1 MRSLRLLLIL
11 VCMAV
16 IPSAFAQDC
25 DGTSGWWGIRRCCR
39 KNGPCDVGQGDCN
52 RDSECADGLQCGNN
66 NCRRDFSTSET
77 RWGRRHDC
85 CFSPESP
92 PEPEACDGTDW
103 FGIRRCCRNNGPC
116 NEGEGDCNRDSEC
129 AEGLICG
136 RNNCRRD
143 FSTDDTWWRRRHDCC
158 ISVTTTPQPTEDPNP
173 TEPTEGT
180 DETEDPNTTEP
191 TEATEDPNTTEP
203 TVATEESPEPTEP
216 TEATEETE
224 DPEPTAE
231 PTETTNPTETTPPS
245 PPLCGMKP
253 AQIVGGSEVTPYSLP
268 WQVAFVGR
276 GGNSPFCGGTLISD
290 RHVLTAAHCTSNG
303 GNYDVIVGEHRITA
317 SSDGTRH
324 SVCRFVDHPSYNSN
338 SLSNDF
344 SILHLDTPVQIGTRA
359 APACLPLSSFG
370 GDFLA
375 GKTMTVSGW
384 GALSEG
390 GGSPTVLHSV
400 DVPGIT
406 NDQCNNNYPG
416 SITNAMLCAGKTS
429 GEVDSCQGDSG
440 GPLTYTTGGR
450 TYITGVVS
458 WGAGCARPNQP
469 GVYARVTEVMDWIN
483 GQLGQ
488 TC

>member
-1 MRSLRLLLIL
+1 MKTFSKRS
-11 VCMAV
+11 
-16 IPSAFAQDC
+16 
-25 DGTSGWWGIRRCCR
+25 
-39 KNGPCDVGQGDCN
+39 
-52 RDSECADGLQCGNN
+52 
-66 NCRRDFSTSET
+66 DF
-77 RWGRRHDC
+77 
-85 CFSPESP
+85 F
-92 PEPEACDGTDW
+92 
-103 FGIRRCCRNNGPC
+103 F
-116 NEGEGDCNRDSEC
+116 
-129 AEGLICG
+129 
-136 RNNCRRD
+136 
-143 FSTDDTWWRRRHDCC
+143 
-158 ISVTTTPQPTEDPNP
+158 ISV
-173 TEPTEGT
+173 
-180 DETEDPNTTEP
+180 
-191 TEATEDPNTTEP
+191 
-203 TVATEESPEPTEP
+203 
-216 TEATEETE
+216 
-224 DPEPTAE
+224 
-231 PTETTNPTETTPPS
+231 
-245 PPLCGMKP
+245 CGMKP

-416 SITNAMLCAGKTS
+416 SITNVMLCAGQSS
-429 GEVDSCQGDSG
+429 GGIDSCQGDSG
-440 GPLTYTTGGR
+440 GRFSKLHKK
-450 TYITGVVS
+450 
-458 WGAGCARPNQP
+458 
-469 GVYARVTEVMDWIN
+469 
-483 GQLGQ
+483 
-488 TC
+488 